1 MRYKLLPVTM
11 AVLALVLLVTGCGT
25 YAREPLLELGAPV
38 QRAIIGEVQGMVFH
52 YQEQLTWSQEDF
64 ALIQS
69 HPDNFTADVEYDFA
83 FGLQVHSLTS
93 EGIPEAENM
102 VVSIDAANNTTLLT
116 ADVLEAISTHK
127 GKYWCIFRWLLEP
140 LGAKFNFLHDDFQA
154 SAQGLSW
161 NGTVGEIPTTIVIKL
176 PQVDN
181 AVYTC
186 WREPAGYSES
196 AAWWALDQ

>member
-11 AVLALVLLVTGCGT
+11 LGLALALVVTGCGT

-38 QRAIIGEVQGMVFH
+38 QRSIMGEVQGMVVH
-52 YQEQLTWSQEDF
+52 YQEQLTWSPEDF
-64 ALIQS
+64 ARIQS
-69 HPDNFTADVEYDFA
+69 HPDNFTSDVKYDFA
-83 FGLQVHSLTS
+83 FGLQVHSIAS
-93 EGIPEAENM
+93 EAIPKAGNM

-116 ADVLEAISTHK
+116 ADVLEAISTHE
-127 GKYWCIFRWLLEP
+127 GKYWCVFRWLLES
-140 LGAKFNFLHDDFQA
+140 LGAKFNFLNDDFQA

-161 NGTVGEIPTTIVIKL
+161 EGTVGEIPTTIVIKL

-196 AAWWALDQ
+196 AVWWVLDQ